1 MVSKEQLNL
10 NGYRLRFISKNF
22 NILKNLAQ
30 YVPSMTLIYHFSLWL
45 CCGTRLFYFIFDRV
59 L

>member
-30 YVPSMTLIYHFSLWL
+30 YVPSITLIYHFSL
-45 CCGTRLFYFIFDRV
+45 
-59 L
+59 